1 MNPVLKKILLWLPRV
16 LGILFVLFTSLFSLD
31 VFDMGLSLWESI
43 LALFMHLLVPTLLLA
58 VVVAFAWRWEWVGAL
73 RLWSVGIVLFTRIQG
88 FDLTAYIL
96 ISGIPLLIAGLYLV
110 GWILRKQDSKLKSP
124 IRNSVADI

>member
-16 LGILFVLFTSLFSLD
+16 LGILFVLFTSLFSFD

-58 VVVAFAWRWEWVGAL
+58 VVVAFAWRWEWVGTL
-73 RLWSVGIVLFTRIQG
+73 GFGLWGLYYPFAFKG
-88 FDLTAYIL
+88 FDLIAYIL
-96 ISGIPLLIAGLYLV
+96 ISGIPLLIAVLYLV
-110 GWILRKQDSKLKSP
+110 GWILRKQ
-124 IRNSVADI
+124 IRS